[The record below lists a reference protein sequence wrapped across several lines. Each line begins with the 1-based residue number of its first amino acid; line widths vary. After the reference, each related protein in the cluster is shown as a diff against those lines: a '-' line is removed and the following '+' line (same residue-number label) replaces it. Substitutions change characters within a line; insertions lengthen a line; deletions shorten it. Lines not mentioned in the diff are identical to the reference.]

1 MAISCTAHH
10 RGVREPLVRTRRSS
24 RCPRA
29 SGGHGCYTERPLR
42 PMRAR
47 RILASRRSRAASAT
61 RCRPHAPRFRGWRSL
76 DRTLPTSD
84 VSCRAARTAAPAP
97 TGWQLRT
104 RRARTI
110 AGPRRLPSCR
120 AIPASSSFPDAAEPK
135 FLALACDRSSVKSR
149 SPVRR
154 LCHRNARQCPRGDF
168 RPAMRPVFTERQR
181 CVSTDFCFPSLLSS
195 TRVSWLLG
203 SFLADGAR
211 GIWRFTA
218 PKPLR
223 RTIRL
228 HARAFSSRRCR
239 TIEPLT
245 SRARPRDKPEIAS
258 AVFAARAREAPA
270 TTTTRDAFHRRG
282 SASSRSFRG
291 DPGAT

>member
-1 MAISCTAHH
+1 MAISCTAHR

-149 SPVRR
+149 APVRR

-181 CVSTDFCFPSLLSS
+181 CVSTDFCFPSLRFEHPRLVVA
-195 TRVSWLLG
+195 RVVPCGRSPRD
-203 SFLADGAR
+203 LAFHGAK
-211 GIWRFTA
+211 TA
-218 PKPLR
+218 S
-223 RTIRL
+223 
-228 HARAFSSRRCR
+228 ADDSA
-239 TIEPLT
+239 
-245 SRARPRDKPEIAS
+245 SRAGVFFPALPNHRASDVSRATPGQARDRFGRFRRPRP
-258 AVFAARAREAPA
+258 
-270 TTTTRDAFHRRG
+270 
-282 SASSRSFRG
+282 
-291 DPGAT
+291 